1 MKTTSEQIFA
11 NSMQML
17 LWQEKNCCRC
27 TKAIDTSKA
36 TAYRCALQRDIEC
49 QQNGRHI
56 NERSYKLIKGVDACP
71 LIKLKEAPSPCMET
85 HVIDAHEFA
94 KGKPIEQ
101 PKPKAKVV
109 TRTFSA
115 EEIKAAEK
123 KVLDN
128 IWERDIAPNLN
139 NAIKTMRPMSEAS
152 FKTIVRRDTQT
163 MLSTFTWEE
172 NMMIA
177 FVPLIISKVAWV
189 YAEKAVKYCT
199 DNRISEFKKL
209 GRSVKELRQKYIDVL
224 RLDLDYS
231 HINRIET
238 QTLQFMNECN
248 YDLAI
253 LWYQVNQY
261 IKTNA
266 PDMPYD
272 TMRTDAA
279 VAVMMVRYLKAHN
292 RRMDAIIAAKMGQSN
307 SIDNPQMRSLE
318 KLMMQY
324 FPKDFKLET
333 NTNLD
338 LCGKIFAK
346 NLSKIEFEVV
356 ND

>member
-11 NSMQML
+11 NSMQMM

-27 TKAIDTSKA
+27 TKAINTSKA
-36 TAYRCALQRDIEC
+36 TVYRCALQRDIEC

-56 NERSYKLIKGVDACP
+56 NERSYKLIKGVDVCP
-71 LIKLKEAPSPCMET
+71 LIKPKDSKTQML
-85 HVIDAHEFA
+85 DAHEFA

-139 NAIKTMRPMSEAS
+139 NAIKTMRPMNEAG
-152 FKTIVRRDTQT
+152 FKAIVRRDTQT
-163 MLSTFTWEE
+163 MLNTFTWDE

-209 GRSVKELRQKYIDVL
+209 GRSVKELRQQYIDVL

-238 QTLQFMNECN
+238 QTLQFMDECN

-292 RRMDAIIAAKMGQSN
+292 RRMDAIIASKMGQSQ

-333 NTNLD
+333 NANLD

>member
-11 NSMQML
+11 NSMQMM

-27 TKAIDTSKA
+27 TKAISTSKA
-36 TAYRCALQRDIEC
+36 TVYRCALQRDIEC
-49 QQNGRHI
+49 QQDGRHI

-71 LIKLKEAPSPCMET
+71 LIKLKDSKTQML
-85 HVIDAHEFA
+85 DAHEFA

-101 PKPKAKVV
+101 PKPSSKVV

-128 IWERDIAPNLN
+128 IWEKDIAPNLN

-163 MLSTFTWEE
+163 MLNTFTWEE

-177 FVPLIISKVAWV
+177 FVP
-189 YAEKAVKYCT
+189 
-199 DNRISEFKKL
+199 ISEFKKL
-209 GRSVKELRQKYIDVL
+209 GRSIKELRQKYIDVL

-238 QTLQFMNECN
+238 QTLQFMDECN

-292 RRMDAIIAAKMGQSN
+292 RRMDAIIAAKMRQSN

-324 FPKDFKLET
+324 FPNDFKLET

-356 ND
+356 

>member
-11 NSMQML
+11 NSMQAM

-27 TKAIDTSKA
+27 TKAINTSKA
-36 TAYRCALQRDIEC
+36 TVYRCALQRDIEC

-56 NERSYKLIKGVDACP
+56 NERSYKLIKGVDVCP
-71 LIKLKEAPSPCMET
+71 LIKPKDSKTQML
-85 HVIDAHEFA
+85 DAHEFA

-152 FKTIVRRDTQT
+152 FKAIVRRDTQT
-163 MLSTFTWEE
+163 MLNTFTWEE

-238 QTLQFMNECN
+238 QTLQFMDECN
-248 YDLAI
+248 YDLSI

-292 RRMDAIIAAKMGQSN
+292 RRMDAIIASKMGQSN

-324 FPKDFKLET
+324 FPNDFKLET

-338 LCGKIFAK
+338 LCGKIFAN

>member
-11 NSMQML
+11 NSMQMM

-27 TKAIDTSKA
+27 TKAINTSKA
-36 TAYRCALQRDIEC
+36 TVYRCALQRDIEC

-71 LIKLKEAPSPCMET
+71 LIKSKDSKTQML
-85 HVIDAHEFA
+85 DAHEFA

-152 FKTIVRRDTQT
+152 FKAIVRRDTQT
-163 MLSTFTWEE
+163 MLNTFTWDE

-238 QTLQFMNECN
+238 QTLQFMKECN

-292 RRMDAIIAAKMGQSN
+292 RRMDAIIASKMGQSQ

-324 FPKDFKLET
+324 FPNDFKLET

-338 LCGKIFAK
+338 LCAKIFAN

>member
-11 NSMQML
+11 NSMQMM

-27 TKAIDTSKA
+27 TKAINTSKA
-36 TAYRCALQRDIEC
+36 TVYRCALQRDIEC

-56 NERSYKLIKGVDACP
+56 NERSYKLIKGVDVCP
-71 LIKLKEAPSPCMET
+71 LIKLKDSKTQML
-85 HVIDAHEFA
+85 DAHEFA

-109 TRTFSA
+109 TRTFSV

-128 IWERDIAPNLN
+128 IWERDIVPNLN
-139 NAIKTMRPMSEAS
+139 NAIKTMRPMSEAN

-163 MLSTFTWEE
+163 MLNTFTWDE

-209 GRSVKELRQKYIDVL
+209 GRSVKELRQQYIDVL

-231 HINRIET
+231 HINCIET
-238 QTLQFMNECN
+238 QTLQFMDECN

-356 ND
+356 

>member
-11 NSMQML
+11 NSMQMM

-27 TKAIDTSKA
+27 TKAINTAKA
-36 TAYRCALQRDIEC
+36 TVYRCALQRDIEC

-56 NERSYKLIKGVDACP
+56 NERSYKLIKGVDVCP
-71 LIKLKEAPSPCMET
+71 LIKPKDSKTQIL
-85 HVIDAHEFA
+85 DAHEFA

-101 PKPKAKVV
+101 PKPSAKVV

-123 KVLDN
+123 KVLDS

-139 NAIKTMRPMSEAS
+139 NAIKTMRPMNESN
-152 FKTIVRRDTQT
+152 FKAIVRRDTQT
-163 MLSTFTWEE
+163 MLNTFTWDE

-238 QTLQFMNECN
+238 QTVQFMDECN

-292 RRMDAIIAAKMGQSN
+292 RRMDAIIASKMGQSQ

-324 FPKDFKLET
+324 FPNDFKLET

-338 LCGKIFAK
+338 LCGKIFAN

-356 ND
+356 

>member
-1 MKTTSEQIFA
+1 
-11 NSMQML
+11 MQMM

-27 TKAIDTSKA
+27 TKAINTSKA
-36 TAYRCALQRDIEC
+36 KVYRCALQRDIEC

-56 NERSYKLIKGVDACP
+56 NERSYKLIKGVDVCP
-71 LIKLKEAPSPCMET
+71 LIKPKDSKTQML
-85 HVIDAHEFA
+85 DAHEFA

-123 KVLDN
+123 KVLDS
-128 IWERDIAPNLN
+128 IWEKDIVPNLN
-139 NAIKTMRPMSEAS
+139 NAIKTMRPMNESN
-152 FKTIVRRDTQT
+152 FKAIVRRDTQT
-163 MLSTFTWEE
+163 MLNTFTWDE

-238 QTLQFMNECN
+238 QTLQFMDECN

-292 RRMDAIIAAKMGQSN
+292 RRMDAIIASKMGQSQ

-356 ND
+356 

>member
-11 NSMQML
+11 NSMQMM

-27 TKAIDTSKA
+27 TKAINTSKA
-36 TAYRCALQRDIEC
+36 TVYRCALQRDIEF
-49 QQNGRHI
+49 QQDGRHI
-56 NERSYKLIKGVDACP
+56 NERSYKLIKGVDVCP
-71 LIKLKEAPSPCMET
+71 LIKPKDSKTQML
-85 HVIDAHEFA
+85 DAHEFA

-101 PKPKAKVV
+101 PKPSSKVV

-123 KVLDN
+123 KVLDS
-128 IWERDIAPNLN
+128 IWEKDIAPNLN
-139 NAIKTMRPMSEAS
+139 NAIKTMRPMSEAN
-152 FKTIVRRDTQT
+152 FKAIVRRDTQT
-163 MLSTFTWEE
+163 MLNTFTWEE

-238 QTLQFMNECN
+238 QTLQFMDECN

-292 RRMDAIIAAKMGQSN
+292 RRMDAIIASKMGQSQ

-324 FPKDFKLET
+324 FPNDFKLET

-356 ND
+356 

>member
-1 MKTTSEQIFA
+1 M
-11 NSMQML
+11 
-17 LWQEKNCCRC
+17 
-27 TKAIDTSKA
+27 
-36 TAYRCALQRDIEC
+36 
-49 QQNGRHI
+49 
-56 NERSYKLIKGVDACP
+56 
-71 LIKLKEAPSPCMET
+71 
-85 HVIDAHEFA
+85 
-94 KGKPIEQ
+94 
-101 PKPKAKVV
+101 

-139 NAIKTMRPMSEAS
+139 NAIKTMRPMNEAS
-152 FKTIVRRDTQT
+152 FKAIVRRDTQT
-163 MLSTFTWEE
+163 MLNTFTWDES
-172 NMMIA
+172 MMIA

-209 GRSVKELRQKYIDVL
+209 GRSVKELRQQYIDVL

-238 QTLQFMNECN
+238 QTLQFMDECN

-324 FPKDFKLET
+324 FPNDFKLET
-333 NTNLD
+333 NSNLD

-356 ND
+356 

>member
-1 MKTTSEQIFA
+1 MRTTSEQIFA
-11 NSMQML
+11 NSMQMM

-27 TKAIDTSKA
+27 TKAINTSKA
-36 TAYRCALQRDIEC
+36 KVYRCALQRDIEC

-56 NERSYKLIKGVDACP
+56 NERSYKLIKGVDVCP
-71 LIKLKEAPSPCMET
+71 LIKPKDSKTQVL
-85 HVIDAHEFA
+85 DAHEFA

-152 FKTIVRRDTQT
+152 FKAIVRRDTQT
-163 MLSTFTWEE
+163 MLNTFTWDE

-238 QTLQFMNECN
+238 QTLQFMKECN

-292 RRMDAIIAAKMGQSN
+292 RRMDAIIASKMGQSQ

-356 ND
+356 